1 MLFRRQTNG
10 SVRNYILEHRK
21 DQAISYLLEGYSP
34 KNVGVLLGYSDYAA
48 FFNFFKKNTG
58 QTPTEYVRNNR
69 NKKTEAEAANDAAK
83 DAKNE

>member
-1 MLFRRQTNG
+1 MEYKGMKEDERLISVTPSKRQIAYQNMEYFSML
-10 SVRNYILEHRK
+10 
-21 DQAISYLLEGYSP
+21 
-34 KNVGVLLGYSDYAA
+34 
-48 FFNFFKKNTG
+48 FKKNTG